1 MDNQT
6 VQNRKRKTIYQVA
19 ARLRQEAGDKKI
31 MARKEAIEIKCS
43 GCATEFRLWIPAD
56 LLAESDSVEE
66 LGCIKCDARFMVK
79 KGFDGLEVTN
89 PEGASLETAE
99 TEDAESIYVLF
110 VDSDKL
116 AVAIADSTLGDTPIK
131 LISATSGELALE
143 QLGNEANKFALIVTD
158 LHLKESGDPEDKL
171 DGEDFLK
178 KIANGDTSL
187 PVIATTGKDI
197 VDDIISDSKW
207 FDLNVKGF
215 IQKGNPFWAE
225 ELKIKLKEMLE
236 LD

>member
-1 MDNQT
+1 
-6 VQNRKRKTIYQVA
+6 
-19 ARLRQEAGDKKI
+19 

-43 GCATEFRLWIPAD
+43 GCDTEFRIWIPVE
-56 LLAESDSVEE
+56 LLEESDSAEE
-66 LGCIKCDARFMVK
+66 LGCIRCDARFIVK
-79 KGFDGLEVTN
+79 KGFDGLEVTS

-99 TEDAESIYVLF
+99 TEDADSIHVLF

-131 LISATSGELALE
+131 LHAAISGELALE
-143 QLGNEANKFALIVTD
+143 QLGNEANNFALIVSD
-158 LHLKESGDPEDKL
+158 LHLKESGDPEGKL
-171 DGEDFLK
+171 DGEELLK
-178 KIANGDTSL
+178 KIAEGGFNL
-187 PVIATTGKDI
+187 PVIVTTGKDI

-225 ELKIKLKEMLE
+225 ELKVKLKEMLE

>member
-1 MDNQT
+1 
-6 VQNRKRKTIYQVA
+6 
-19 ARLRQEAGDKKI
+19 
-31 MARKEAIEIKCS
+31 MARKESIEIKCS
-43 GCATEFRLWIPAD
+43 GCETEFRLWIPAE
-56 LLAESDSVEE
+56 LLAESGSSEE
-66 LGCIKCDARFMVK
+66 LGCIKCDARFVIK
-79 KGFDGLEVTN
+79 KGIGGLEVTS
-89 PEGASLETAE
+89 PEGTSLEAAQ
-99 TEDAESIYVLF
+99 TEDDADSINVLF

-131 LISATSGELALE
+131 LHAAISGEIALE
-143 QLGNEANKFALIVTD
+143 QLGNEANNFVLVVSD

-171 DGEDFLK
+171 DGEDLMK
-178 KIANGDTSL
+178 KMVDGGLGL
-187 PVIATTGKDI
+187 PVIVTTGKDI

-225 ELKIKLKEMLE
+225 ELKVKLKELLE